1 MCRASPA
8 GLLVASD
15 LIARY
20 KIYLLLIPRVHVAS
34 SKLVSFLQI
43 KYYIHPP
50 ILQFGRGCIF
60 YPFFEKNTPSK
71 LQYWSIL
78 LGVVISQYKVCL

>member
-34 SKLVSFLQI
+34 SKLVSFFTN
-43 KYYIHPP
+43 K
-50 ILQFGRGCIF
+50 IL
-60 YPFFEKNTPSK
+60 NTPSNIAVWTRVYFLSFFRK
-71 LQYWSIL
+71 KYTLQIAILVHSLGSGHFSI
-78 LGVVISQYKVCL
+78 